1 MAEMMNE
8 LQKRSVVELIDELN
22 VAIQKLTLV
31 SNSET
36 LVTLNKKLLELANL
50 VAQSEKIIDLSQQDR
65 ENTANFIKEFK
76 EAIEEFKSQVAHI
89 DLAKLDDLCAILGQ
103 LPKKLEKQVEKI
115 SQVIEQSS
123 SQMTSIT
130 DSLYF
135 TRWISG
141 ISCFAMVVCGGLLW
155 FYGFLP
161 LKDKQQ
167 EVVESIGE
175 KSERFQNL
183 LLQRQLDLEHI
194 KEIEGLLSQKQKEN
208 QDLAEFV
215 KFLNHYDEA
224 TLLINKGKFD
234 NYRNKRNQ

>member
-1 MAEMMNE
+1 MSEMMSE
-8 LQKRSVVELIDELN
+8 LQKRSVVELVDELN

-50 VAQSEKIIDLSQQDR
+50 VAKSEQIIETSQQDR
-65 ENTANFIKEFK
+65 ENVNSFIQEFK
-76 EAIEEFKSQVAHI
+76 EAVEDFKIQVDNI
-89 DLAKLDDLCAILGQ
+89 NLSKLDDFCTILGK
-103 LPKKLEKQVEKI
+103 LPKQLEAQIEKI
-115 SQVIEQSS
+115 SQTIEQSS
-123 SQMTSIT
+123 NHV
-130 DSLYF
+130 DNLVGSLKL

-141 ISCFAMVVCGGLLW
+141 LSCFAMVVCGVLLW

-183 LLQRQLDLEHI
+183 LLQRQIDLEHI
-194 KEIEGLLSQKQKEN
+194 KKIEALLNQKQKDFGEAI
-208 QDLAEFV
+208 DFI
-215 KFLNHYDEA
+215 KYLNNYDEN
-224 TLLINKGKFD
+224 TLLINKGRFD